1 MKNCINCGLQ
11 LDDYQNFCPSCGSQ
25 QPAADA
31 GANQY
36 YAQPNPDQAYQ
47 AYGQQPA
54 YNYDPTDHTAEFDAQ
69 DISENKCYAML
80 PYLLGVIGIVVAL
93 LASNDSP
100 YLKFHIRQAIKITV
114 VTVLYVI
121 SMFIPIVHIITAPLS
136 PIVFIVVAVVKI
148 ICFFSI
154 CSGKAKEA
162 PIVKSF
168 GFLK

>member
-1 MKNCINCGLQ
+1 MKNCINCGIQ
-11 LDDYQNFCPSCGSQ
+11 LEDYQNFCPSCGSQ

-47 AYGQQPA
+47 AYGQQPV

-80 PYLLGVIGIVVAL
+80 PYILGAVGIVIAL
-93 LASNDSP
+93 LASNNSP

-114 VTVLYVI
+114 CAALALI
-121 SMFIPIVHIITAPLS
+121 CLCIPILNFLLAIPVAIFEIIL
-136 PIVFIVVAVVKI
+136 FVVKI